1 MWDKED
7 CVRCASLQI
16 LIGNVI
22 FLFIYYFVTFFSME
36 SAVRTTIECIDTP
49 FFFFPPWIS
58 FVSKCLLEI
67 SLSRMFTLGVASGC
81 LRHFGNRM
89 YLFREEGFFPFKL
102 LLSVMPSLV
111 CAAGET
117 CYAHLCASFFSV
129 VLRVIRGR
137 HMGKGSLGERKV
149 MFCIQETTQSPSGC
163 LSCVCTARSSPDTIH
178 RAFCKCLYWMHF

>member
-49 FFFFPPWIS
+49 FFFFSSMNFICFKMSPWNF
-58 FVSKCLLEI
+58 FVKYVY
-67 SLSRMFTLGVASGC
+67 SLCGIWMFTSLWEQNV
-81 LRHFGNRM
+81 
-89 YLFREEGFFPFKL
+89 LFREEGFFPFKL